1 MKILIN
7 ATSARLGGGITVI
20 RNLLPALASED
31 GGRNEYVVIGRE
43 DVRDQLDTGAERVEF
58 IMSTVGGS
66 SSLSRLFREQLD
78 LPLRAL
84 FTSADVILSPANL
97 AVFASPRPQ
106 VLMFQNVA
114 PFDKDVI
121 QRSAKSRRP
130 RFELLRKLGIVS
142 ARLAKRIIFISD
154 FARDLILPHLGIDA
168 ARVRRIY
175 MGRDLRFNQGAG
187 AESDSTTARLGIRR
201 PYILSVSQ
209 FYFYKNF
216 VELVIGFARARRA
229 ISSNVELVIAGEEH
243 ERDYADLVRR
253 TAAREGV
260 ADRVHLVG
268 QVPYTDLPALYAG
281 AELFVFPSACENFPN
296 ILIEGMA
303 SGTPTISSNRASM
316 PELAGD
322 GAYYFDPFEP
332 DEIAGQIVRLWH
344 DSHAREDLRRRGLAR
359 CERYT
364 WGQTA
369 RETLRLFQELV

>member
-20 RNLLPALASED
+20 RNLLPALAAED
-31 GGRNEYVVIGRE
+31 DGRNEYLVIGRE
-43 DVRDQLDTGAERVEF
+43 DVRDQLDTGVERVEF
-58 IMSTVGGS
+58 VTSSVGGDS
-66 SSLSRLFREQLD
+66 TLSRLFREQLD
-78 LPLRAL
+78 LPIRAL
-84 FTSADVILSPANL
+84 LTSADLILSPANL

-106 VLMFQNVA
+106 VLIFQNVA

-121 QRSAKSRRP
+121 QRSAISRRG

-142 ARLAKRIIFISD
+142 ARLAKRVIFISD
-154 FARDLILPHLGIDA
+154 FARDFILPQLGIDA
-168 ARVRRIY
+168 VKVRRIY
-175 MGRDLRFNQGAG
+175 MGRDLRFNPEARAG
-187 AESDSTTARLGIRR
+187 SDAIATRLGIRS
-201 PYILSVSQ
+201 PYVLSVSQ

-229 ISSNVELVIAGEEH
+229 IPEKVELVIAGEEYDK
-243 ERDYADLVRR
+243 DYADLVRR
-253 TAAREGV
+253 TAVREGV
-260 ADRVHLVG
+260 ADCVRMVG

-303 SGTPTISSNRASM
+303 SGIPTISSNRASM

-322 GAYYFDPFEP
+322 GACYFDPFEP
-332 DEIAGQIVRLWH
+332 DEIAAQIVRLWH

-369 RETLRLFQELV
+369 RETLRLFEELV

>member
-31 GGRNEYVVIGRE
+31 GGRNQYVVIGRE
-43 DVRDQLDTGAERVEF
+43 DVRDQLDTCVDRVEF
-58 IMSTVGGS
+58 VTSDVGGD
-66 SSLSRLFREQLD
+66 SSLSRVFREQVD
-78 LPLRAL
+78 LPIRAL
-84 FTSADVILSPANL
+84 LTSADLILSPANL

-121 QRSAKSRRP
+121 QRSAVSRRG
-130 RFELLRKLGIVS
+130 RLEMLRKLGILS
-142 ARLAKRIIFISD
+142 ARLASRVVFISD
-154 FARDLILPHLGIDA
+154 FARDFIFPQLGIDI

-175 MGRDLRFNQGAG
+175 MGRDLRFNPGARAGSG
-187 AESDSTTARLGIRR
+187 AIAARLGIRH

-216 VELVIGFARARRA
+216 VELVIGFARARRS
-229 ISSNVELVIAGEEH
+229 ISANIELVIAGEEY
-243 ERDYADLVRR
+243 DKAYAELVRR
-253 TAAREGV
+253 TAVREGV
-260 ADRVHLVG
+260 ADCVHLVG
-268 QVPYTDLPALYAG
+268 QVPYTDLPGLYAG

-332 DEIAGQIVRLWH
+332 DEIARQIVCLWH
-344 DSHAREDLRRRGLAR
+344 DSRAREDLRRRGLAR
-359 CERYT
+359 CERYS
-364 WGQTA
+364 WEQTA
-369 RETLRLFQELV
+369 RETLRVFEELV

>member
-20 RNLLPALASED
+20 RNLLPALVSED
-31 GGRNEYVVIGRE
+31 GGRNEYVVIGRN
-43 DVRDQLDTGAERVEF
+43 DVRDQLDTGAERIEF
-58 IMSTVGGS
+58 VTSNVGGDS
-66 SSLSRLFREQLD
+66 TLSRVFREQLD
-78 LPLRAL
+78 LPLRTL
-84 FTSADVILSPANL
+84 FTSADLVLSPANL

-106 VLMFQNVA
+106 VLMFQNLA
-114 PFDKDVI
+114 PFDRDVI
-121 QRSAKSRRP
+121 QRSAVSRRG
-130 RFELLRKLGIVS
+130 RFKLLRRLGIVS
-142 ARLAKRIIFISD
+142 ARLAKRVVFISD
-154 FARDLILPHLGIDA
+154 FARDFILPQLGIDTTK
-168 ARVRRIY
+168 VRRIY
-175 MGRDLRFNQGAG
+175 MGRDLRFNPGARAG
-187 AESDSTTARLGIRR
+187 SDAIVARLGIRR
-201 PYILSVSQ
+201 PYVLSVSQ

-229 ISSNVELVIAGEEH
+229 ISASVELVIAGEEYD
-243 ERDYADLVRR
+243 RDYAELVRR

-260 ADRVHLVG
+260 TDCVRLVG

-281 AELFVFPSACENFPN
+281 AELFVFPSACESFPN

-332 DEIAGQIVRLWH
+332 DEIAAQIVRLWH
-344 DSHAREDLRRRGLAR
+344 DGRAREDLRSRGLAR

-364 WGQTA
+364 WEQTA
-369 RETLRLFQELV
+369 RETLRLFEELV

>member
-130 RFELLRKLGIVS
+130 RLELLRKLGIVS

-187 AESDSTTARLGIRR
+187 AGSDSITARLGIRR
-201 PYILSVSQ
+201 HYILSVSQ

-243 ERDYADLVRR
+243 DRDYADLVRR

-260 ADRVHLVG
+260 ADCVRLVG

-364 WGQTA
+364 WAQTA
-369 RETLRLFQELV
+369 RETLRLFEELV

>member
-130 RFELLRKLGIVS
+130 RLELLRKLGIVS

-187 AESDSTTARLGIRR
+187 AGSDSITARLGIRR
-201 PYILSVSQ
+201 HYILSVSQ

-229 ISSNVELVIAGEEH
+229 IPARVELVIAGEEH
-243 ERDYADLVRR
+243 NRDYADLVRR

-260 ADRVHLVG
+260 ADCVHLVG

-322 GAYYFDPFEP
+322 GACYFDPFEP
-332 DEIAGQIVRLWH
+332 DEIAEQIVRLWH
-344 DSHAREDLRRRGLAR
+344 DSRAREDLRRRGLAR

-364 WGQTA
+364 WAQTA
-369 RETLRLFQELV
+369 RETLRLFEELV